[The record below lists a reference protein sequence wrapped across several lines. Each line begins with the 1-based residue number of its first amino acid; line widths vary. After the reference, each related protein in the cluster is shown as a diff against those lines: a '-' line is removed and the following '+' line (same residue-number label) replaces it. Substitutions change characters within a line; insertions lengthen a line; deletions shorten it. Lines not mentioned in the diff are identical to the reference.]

1 MMSDE
6 MLLENNL
13 QPHRRAVLEYE
24 FGEPSSFSY
33 LIGNTKPVYIGITS
47 YTVSPVRYLFLGSG
61 DLRNILDLVRTS
73 STVHEWDFT
82 LSTSIFA
89 LLHVVCESIA
99 AILSDKDAAVV
110 ARAQNEIRCY
120 MKDGTTGMEK
130 DHYSVNITMLQATS
144 GIYIGHHSVHP
155 YLRYLPFGNVKE
167 QQEFQKISN
176 QVNYPLL
183 TYSQHKL
190 RQWMENYCQN

>member
-89 LLHVVCESIA
+89 LLHVIFFFLSCSTMMQFPSMIFGQSGTISCE
-99 AILSDKDAAVV
+99 K
-110 ARAQNEIRCY
+110 E
-120 MKDGTTGMEK
+120 DGIFPRR
-130 DHYSVNITMLQATS
+130 N
-144 GIYIGHHSVHP
+144 
-155 YLRYLPFGNVKE
+155 
-167 QQEFQKISN
+167 
-176 QVNYPLL
+176 
-183 TYSQHKL
+183 
-190 RQWMENYCQN
+190 